1 MIELSGRKSIYLTN
15 SIINFLNY
23 LMMTFVDLEP

>member
-1 MIELSGRKSIYLTN
+1 MIELSSRKSIYLTN

>member
-1 MIELSGRKSIYLTN
+1 MIELSGRKSIYLID
-15 SIINFLNY
+15 SIIIFPNY